1 MMLAEELSKYPDL
14 YFDGG
19 TYVDWLKS
27 FTMDESIETERR
39 PSYDR
44 LLKKLWDIPYRP
56 SVGNDHSRAVDGKS
70 LRNDYRQFVG
80 IEFGLHDTRRIRG
93 SDDIYGPCRVL
104 EMLIALSMR
113 MYDMMQDMGYFNSVA
128 RWFWEIIENVG
139 LDECTDLYF
148 SNHPECG
155 EIIDELVND
164 ILDSEDHGWEPGGWF
179 YLSGW
184 WRTELWYQMNAY
196 LNEYFR

>member
-1 MMLAEELSKYPDL
+1 MLVEELNKYPNL
-14 YFDGG
+14 YFNGG

-56 SVGNDHSRAVDGKS
+56 AVGNDHSRAVDGMG

-80 IEFGLHDTRRIRG
+80 LEFGLRDTRRIRL

-113 MYDMMQDMGYFNSVA
+113 MFDMMQDMGYFNSVA

-148 SNHPECG
+148 NSHPECS

-164 ILDSEDHGWEPGGWF
+164 ILDSKDHGWQPGGWF

-196 LNEYFR
+196 LSEYFR